1 MEADKEVAPPFRV
14 SPDETGQQM
23 ETEEPFETVKEEE
36 EEGEEGEENEATGG
50 QPKVSVQ
57 PGSSAAFKRISRA
70 REVLTSD
77 DERRQYDLSQKGSSE
92 DTKWAASLIEEARD
106 ELAKHQN
113 QQQAAA
119 QKTVN
124 NLPAAVLQ
132 LVLHLKDPRLAVRKK
147 ALSDLG
153 SMEAEDI
160 LEHLARVRE
169 LALKDDSPAVR
180 TAAVKTLL
188 KLSFCKDPAEFEEQA
203 LPAILAKL
211 EDQSPGVRKAVV
223 DGAAGIKAV
232 LATHMPAIV
241 AMLKDPKYDV
251 RQAVVETLGKLE
263 PAVLATH
270 APAIVARLKDSES
283 GVRRAAVETLS
294 KLEPAVQQSIVQQFE
309 SAVQEFESAAR
320 KRKRVADE
328 GSSPG

>member
-1 MEADKEVAPPFRV
+1 MTVGSAAEPGLTSATAPVPDGAAGSTSAQLLLERPAAPAAPMEADKEVAPPFRV

-92 DTKWAASLIEEARD
+92 DTKWAASLIEEARA
-106 ELAKHQN
+106 ELAKHQA

-119 QKTVN
+119 QKTVK

-132 LVLHLKDPRLAVRKK
+132 LKDPRLAVRKK
-147 ALSDLG
+147 A
-153 SMEAEDI
+153 
-160 LEHLARVRE
+160 
-169 LALKDDSPAVR
+169 
-180 TAAVKTLL
+180 VK
-188 KLSFCKDPAEFEEQA
+188 
-203 LPAILAKL
+203 
-211 EDQSPGVRKAVV
+211 
-223 DGAAGIKAV
+223 
-232 LATHMPAIV
+232 
-241 AMLKDPKYDV
+241 
-251 RQAVVETLGKLE
+251 TLGKLE
-263 PAVLATH
+263 PAV
-270 APAIVARLKDSES
+270 E
-283 GVRRAAVETLS
+283 
-294 KLEPAVQQSIVQQFE
+294 QSIVQQFE